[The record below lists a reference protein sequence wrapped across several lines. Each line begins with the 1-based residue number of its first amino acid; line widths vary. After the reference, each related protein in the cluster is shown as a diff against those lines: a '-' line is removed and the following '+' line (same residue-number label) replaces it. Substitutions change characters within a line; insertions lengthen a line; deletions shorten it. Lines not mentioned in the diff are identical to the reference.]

1 MWKILQHDT
10 PSDWVIATGETYTV
24 QQFVEEAFS
33 LVDLNHEEYIQTS
46 EKYFRPNEVE
56 YLLGDST
63 KARTELN
70 WKPKVSFSELVKMM
84 VDNDIKEAEKELT
97 LLENGLIVPTWENY
111 ISP

>member
-1 MWKILQHDT
+1 
-10 PSDWVIATGETYTV
+10 
-24 QQFVEEAFS
+24 
-33 LVDLNHEEYIQTS
+33 
-46 EKYFRPNEVE
+46 
-56 YLLGDST
+56 LGDST

-111 ISP
+111 KSP